1 MRSPDLL
8 RSAPARKAGAARR
21 EGRGDSRMRRNT
33 HTHKRRHNP
42 ADERRPR
49 FDENHANAR
58 VGAVRVR
65 VYIRRMRTYAAL
77 FSSGPNRP
85 DILRRVVR
93 KQRHETVASGSV
105 RDVDFIGYQR
115 AGLSYPVYAKHT
127 RRRTT
132 PARARRRSKKR
143 RESRR
148 GVSFEFRPGMHSDAR
163 RTHNY
168 YYYEGP
174 IYFIRTATE
183 TRDDS
188 YHDVSVA

>member
-1 MRSPDLL
+1 MRRSPDLL

-65 VYIRRMRTYAAL
+65 VYIRRMRIYAAL

-85 DILRRVVR
+85 D
-93 KQRHETVASGSV
+93 QCSRHSQTKTRNSRSI
-105 RDVDFIGYQR
+105 RIR
-115 AGLSYPVYAKHT
+115 LPAGIPEMSTL
-127 RRRTT
+127 
-132 PARARRRSKKR
+132 
-143 RESRR
+143 
-148 GVSFEFRPGMHSDAR
+148 
-163 RTHNY
+163 
-168 YYYEGP
+168 
-174 IYFIRTATE
+174 
-183 TRDDS
+183 
-188 YHDVSVA
+188 

>member
-1 MRSPDLL
+1 MRRSPDLL

-65 VYIRRMRTYAAL
+65 VYTAFTPPFFRADRTAPTA
-77 FSSGPNRP
+77 F
-85 DILRRVVR
+85 RVIR
-93 KQRHETVASGSV
+93 KQRQETVASGSV

-115 AGLSYPVYAKHT
+115 AGLSYPVYANTHEEG
-127 RRRTT
+127 RRR
-132 PARARRRSKKR
+132 
-143 RESRR
+143 R
-148 GVSFEFRPGMHSDAR
+148 GRGGDQKNEEKVGGHVSFEFRPGMHSDAR

-168 YYYEGP
+168 YYGGP
-174 IYFIRTATE
+174 IYFIRTATH
-183 TRDDS
+183 T
-188 YHDVSVA
+188 

>member
-1 MRSPDLL
+1 MRRSPDLL

-65 VYIRRMRTYAAL
+65 VYTAFTPPFFRADRTAPTA
-77 FSSGPNRP
+77 F
-85 DILRRVVR
+85 RVIR
-93 KQRHETVASGSV
+93 KQRQETVASGSV

-115 AGLSYPVYAKHT
+115 AGLSYPVYAKYT

-132 PARARRRSKKR
+132 PARARPRSKKR
-143 RESRR
+143 RDQKKS
-148 GVSFEFRPGMHSDAR
+148 AR
-163 RTHNY
+163 RQFRV
-168 YYYEGP
+168 P
-174 IYFIRTATE
+174 S
-183 TRDDS
+183 RD
-188 YHDVSVA
+188 AF

>member
-65 VYIRRMRTYAAL
+65 IYIRWNAHLHRPFFERTE
-77 FSSGPNRP
+77 PPRP
-85 DILRRVVR
+85 MLASFANKDT
-93 KQRHETVASGSV
+93 KQSHPDPSEMST
-105 RDVDFIGYQR
+105 
-115 AGLSYPVYAKHT
+115 L
-127 RRRTT
+127 
-132 PARARRRSKKR
+132 
-143 RESRR
+143 
-148 GVSFEFRPGMHSDAR
+148 
-163 RTHNY
+163 
-168 YYYEGP
+168 
-174 IYFIRTATE
+174 
-183 TRDDS
+183 
-188 YHDVSVA
+188 

>member
-1 MRSPDLL
+1 MRRSPDSLQS
-8 RSAPARKAGAARR
+8 RARAKGGRGSARR
-21 EGRGDSRMRRNT
+21 TRRFKDEEEHT

-65 VYIRRMRTYAAL
+65 IHIRRMRTYAAL

-85 DILRRVVR
+85 DILRRVIR

-132 PARARRRSKKR
+132 PARARPRSKKR
-143 RESRR
+143 RDQKKS
-148 GVSFEFRPGMHSDAR
+148 AR
-163 RTHNY
+163 RQFRV
-168 YYYEGP
+168 P
-174 IYFIRTATE
+174 S
-183 TRDDS
+183 RD
-188 YHDVSVA
+188 AF

>member
-1 MRSPDLL
+1 MRRRSPHL
-8 RSAPARKAGAARR
+8 RGVFGSAQKTRR
-21 EGRGDSRMRRNT
+21 FKRGGT

-65 VYIRRMRTYAAL
+65 IYIRRMRIHAAL

-85 DILRRVVR
+85 DRI
-93 KQRHETVASGSV
+93 VASFANKDTKQSLHPDPSPGGYT

-132 PARARRRSKKR
+132 LARARRRSKKR

-148 GVSFEFRPGMHSDAR
+148 ACQFRVPSRDA
-163 RTHNY
+163 
-168 YYYEGP
+168 
-174 IYFIRTATE
+174 F
-183 TRDDS
+183 
-188 YHDVSVA
+188 

>member
-1 MRSPDLL
+1 MLASFANKDTKQSLHPDPSP
-8 RSAPARKAGAARR
+8 G
-21 EGRGDSRMRRNT
+21 GYT
-33 HTHKRRHNP
+33 
-42 ADERRPR
+42 
-49 FDENHANAR
+49 
-58 VGAVRVR
+58 
-65 VYIRRMRTYAAL
+65 
-77 FSSGPNRP
+77 
-85 DILRRVVR
+85 
-93 KQRHETVASGSV
+93 

-168 YYYEGP
+168 YYGGP
-174 IYFIRTATE
+174 IYFIRTATH
-183 TRDDS
+183 T
-188 YHDVSVA
+188 

>member
-1 MRSPDLL
+1 MRKLPDLL
-8 RSAPARKAGAARR
+8 RSRARTHKAGAARR

-65 VYIRRMRTYAAL
+65 VYTAFTPPFFRADRTAPTA
-77 FSSGPNRP
+77 F
-85 DILRRVVR
+85 RVIR
-93 KQRHETVASGSV
+93 KQRQETVASGSV

-132 PARARRRSKKR
+132 PARARPRSKKR
-143 RESRR
+143 RDQKKS
-148 GVSFEFRPGMHSDAR
+148 AR
-163 RTHNY
+163 RQFRV
-168 YYYEGP
+168 P
-174 IYFIRTATE
+174 S
-183 TRDDS
+183 RD
-188 YHDVSVA
+188 AF

>member
-1 MRSPDLL
+1 MRRSPDLL

-65 VYIRRMRTYAAL
+65 VYTAFTPPFFRADRTAPTNA
-77 FSSGPNRP
+77 
-85 DILRRVVR
+85 RVIR

-132 PARARRRSKKR
+132 PARARPRSKKR
-143 RESRR
+143 RDQKKS
-148 GVSFEFRPGMHSDAR
+148 AR
-163 RTHNY
+163 RQFRV
-168 YYYEGP
+168 P
-174 IYFIRTATE
+174 S
-183 TRDDS
+183 RD
-188 YHDVSVA
+188 AF

>member
-1 MRSPDLL
+1 MRKLPDLL
-8 RSAPARKAGAARR
+8 RSCARTKGGRGSARR
-21 EGRGDSRMRRNT
+21 TRRFKRGGT

-65 VYIRRMRTYAAL
+65 IYIRRMRIHAAL

-85 DILRRVVR
+85 DILRRVIR

-132 PARARRRSKKR
+132 PAQ
-143 RESRR
+143 R
-148 GVSFEFRPGMHSDAR
+148 GRGRDQKNEEKVGGHVSFEFRPGMHSDAR

-168 YYYEGP
+168 YYGGP
-174 IYFIRTATE
+174 IYFIRTATH
-183 TRDDS
+183 T
-188 YHDVSVA
+188 

>member
-115 AGLSYPVYAKHT
+115 AGLSYPVYANTHEEG
-127 RRRTT
+127 R
-132 PARARRRSKKR
+132 RRRSAGAAEIKKTKR
-143 RESRR
+143 KS
-148 GVSFEFRPGMHSDAR
+148 AR
-163 RTHNY
+163 RQFRV
-168 YYYEGP
+168 P
-174 IYFIRTATE
+174 S
-183 TRDDS
+183 RD
-188 YHDVSVA
+188 AF

>member
-1 MRSPDLL
+1 MRKSPDLL
-8 RSAPARKAGAARR
+8 RSRARTKGGRGSARR
-21 EGRGDSRMRRNT
+21 TRRFKDEEEHT

-65 VYIRRMRTYAAL
+65 IHIRRMRTYAAL

-85 DILRRVVR
+85 DILRRVIR

-115 AGLSYPVYAKHT
+115 AGLSYPVYAKYT

-132 PARARRRSKKR
+132 PARARPRSKKR
-143 RESRR
+143 RDQKKS
-148 GVSFEFRPGMHSDAR
+148 AR
-163 RTHNY
+163 RQFRV
-168 YYYEGP
+168 P
-174 IYFIRTATE
+174 S
-183 TRDDS
+183 RD
-188 YHDVSVA
+188 AF